1 MTFNFFFMSQEQKF
15 AITAATDGA
24 CSGNPGPGGWGALI
38 RFQDGSEVEFG
49 GFDPE
54 TTNNRMELQAALV
67 VFKEIKDLPR
77 SLNLVIKTDSKY
89 LIDGMEK
96 WMPNWKK
103 KGWKTSSGKPVLN
116 QDLWKAL
123 DDPELPKIKLQYVK
137 GHSGEKDNDR
147 VDAIAVAFSKGR
159 KIELKDFVKK

>member
-1 MTFNFFFMSQEQKF
+1 MSKEEKF

-38 RFQDGSEVEFG
+38 RFEDGSEVEFG
-49 GFDPE
+49 GFEPE
-54 TTNNRMELQAALV
+54 TTNNRMELKAALFV
-67 VFKEIKDLPR
+67 LKELKKIKFHQ
-77 SLNLVIKTDSKY
+77 SLTIKTDSKY
-89 LIDGMEK
+89 LIDGMGK

-103 KGWKTSSGKPVLN
+103 KGWKTASGKPVLN

-123 DDPELPKIKLQYVK
+123 DDPALPKIQLEYVK

-159 KIELKDFVKK
+159 AIQLKDFGKQ

>member
-1 MTFNFFFMSQEQKF
+1 MSEKQKF
-15 AITAATDGA
+15 VISASTDGA

-38 RFQDGSEVEFG
+38 RFQDGIEVEFG
-49 GFDPE
+49 GFNPE
-54 TTNNRMELQAALV
+54 TTNNRMELKAALSV
-67 VFKEIKDLPR
+67 LEELKKFKLHP
-77 SLNLVIKTDSKY
+77 SLTLKTDSKY
-89 LIDGMEK
+89 LIDGMGK

-123 DDPELPKIKLQYVK
+123 DDPQLPKIKLEYVK
-137 GHSGEKDNDR
+137 GHSGDLDNDR

-159 KIELKDFVKK
+159 KIQLKDFVK

>member
-1 MTFNFFFMSQEQKF
+1 MSKEQKF

-38 RFQDGSEVEFG
+38 RFEDGSEVEFG
-49 GFDPE
+49 GFEPE
-54 TTNNRMELQAALV
+54 TTNNRMELKAALFV
-67 VFKEIKDLPR
+67 LKELKKIKFHR
-77 SLNLVIKTDSKY
+77 SLTIKTDSKY
-89 LIDGMEK
+89 LIDGMGK

-103 KGWKTSSGKPVLN
+103 KGWKTASGKPVLN

-123 DDPELPKIKLQYVK
+123 DDPGLPKIQLEYVK

-159 KIELKDFVKK
+159 TIQLKDFGKQ